1 MSMAYFPL
9 DLTPAA
15 MPGASASAGA
25 LGLQL
30 PAEDAGVGLTFHRG
44 WLVSSPRARRVRWLA
59 PWVQAVMANLWNLAV
74 AFLRSPFT
82 RSCLGL
88 VACALLVCWLA
99 LHAESWLFVDW
110 LAGMMPLVGGWLDS
124 DAETDPRLRLEV

>member
-30 PAEDAGVGLTFHRG
+30 PAEDAGVGLTF
-44 WLVSSPRARRVRWLA
+44 RRCWVVQTREGGRLRWLA
-59 PWVQAVMANLWNLAV
+59 PWIQRRLAEAWNLPLTLVRVEAVRSCMGFAV
-74 AFLRSPFT
+74 AGVTAP
-82 RSCLGL
+82 
-88 VACALLVCWLA
+88 WLA
-99 LHAESWLFVDW
+99 LHAEGGVVMMLW
-110 LAGMMPLVGGWLDS
+110 LAASVPLVAVLLGPNGPEP
-124 DAETDPRLRLEV
+124 ARL